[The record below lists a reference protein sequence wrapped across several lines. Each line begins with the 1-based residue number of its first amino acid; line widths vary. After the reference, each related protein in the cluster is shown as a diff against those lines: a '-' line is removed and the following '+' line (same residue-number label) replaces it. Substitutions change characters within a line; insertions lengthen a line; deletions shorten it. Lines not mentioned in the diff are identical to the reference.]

1 MSSTRIGRIIRRL
14 RTERSLSQQAL
25 AVRLGIS
32 PSYLNLIEHD
42 QRSVTASLLIKLTR
56 ALDVSIEA
64 LSGVDEQRM
73 EGLLHQALSDP
84 LLGAHGVPAQEIAAL
99 AAQPE
104 AARAVLTLH
113 QAFRAAHHDATRLML
128 PTGTRVIL
136 PQDEARLVYDER
148 LNHFPQLEEV
158 AEQVRADMARTARL
172 PDGEGVAPSESN
184 HMIATRLRQHHGIVV
199 RITALDGAFRRY
211 DPDSRL
217 LLLSDL
223 LPRES
228 RGFQLA
234 FQLMLLEGR
243 EVIEALLHEIAP
255 STQDARIVIQIGLV
269 NYAAAALL
277 MPYSPFLAAAAGLRY
292 DLDLLSARFGVSYQQ
307 AAQRLSTLQKP
318 GERGVPFFF
327 VRTDPA
333 GNITKSFSA
342 CGFPVARQGHSCPQW
357 NANTCFATPGVTQAQ
372 VAQFTDGRTFL
383 CFARTVSG
391 ISTGW
396 NDVQPVHAIAMGCD
410 ITRASEIVYSDRLN
424 LQAPAIPVGISC
436 HLCDWTEC
444 RSRAHPPLHHRLALD
459 INRRDALPFTLDT
472 GPERPNG
479 GG

>member
-1 MSSTRIGRIIRRL
+1 MAPTRIGRIIRRL
-14 RTERSLSQQAL
+14 RTERSLSQQGL
-25 AVRLGIS
+25 ATRLGIS
-32 PSYLNLIEHD
+32 SSYLNLIEHD

-56 ALDVSIEA
+56 ALDVSIET
-64 LSGVDEQRM
+64 LSGIDEQRL
-73 EGLLHQALSDP
+73 EGLLQEALCDP
-84 LLGAHGVPAQEIAAL
+84 LLGAHGVPAPEIAAL
-99 AAQPE
+99 AAQPD

-136 PQDEARLVYDER
+136 PQEEARLVYDER
-148 LNHFPQLEEV
+148 LNYFSELEDA
-158 AEQVRADMARTARL
+158 AERVRTDMAHGARL
-172 PDGEGVAPSESN
+172 PDADALPPSESN

-199 RITALDGAFRRY
+199 RIAPLDGAFRRY

-234 FQLMLLEGR
+234 FQLMLIEGR
-243 EVIEALLHEIAP
+243 DSVERLLHDIAP
-255 STQDARIVIQIGLV
+255 SSEEARLFIRIGLV

-277 MPYSPFLAAAAGLRY
+277 MPYSAFLSAATALRY
-292 DLDLLSARFGVSYQQ
+292 DLDILSARFGVSYQQ

-342 CGFPVARQGHSCPQW
+342 CGFPVPRQGNSCPQW
-357 NANTCFATPGVTQAQ
+357 NANTCFSTPGVTQAQ

-383 CFARTVSG
+383 CFSRTVTG

-396 NDVQPVHAIAMGCD
+396 NDIRPVHAVAMGCD
-410 ITRASEIVYSDRLN
+410 ITRAGEIVYSDRLN

-436 HLCDWTEC
+436 HLCEWTEC
-444 RSRAHPPLHHRLALD
+444 RSRAFPPLHHRLAPD
-459 INRRDALPFTLDT
+459 INRRDSLPFTFSPAPPA
-472 GPERPNG
+472 GSEHG
-479 GG
+479 